1 MIEYKDNETVCQIP
15 YSNVSIYL
23 EKNGWIVDEVK
34 GTGKIYSNELKPDFK
49 VTVLLPDKK
58 TKKIER
64 YLFKLF
70 KILSDFEGRKQEA
83 IIESIVNVDKDIWR
97 ISLAKG
103 VNTGSLELN
112 DVEEIIKSIKNLL
125 SYSASSEQES
135 KPYFEKSLSTGK
147 NFVKECKFGHT
158 YVGSFGFTIIT
169 PVVDP
174 RYQTLETGIGDELSV
189 PLGRRIN
196 ERILKS
202 LALIDKE
209 EDIENVTQLYEE
221 TLNANMCIALR
232 KLLEIS
238 KADIEYSIQF
248 SPLCEIPPEM
258 KEKSKI
264 RIKYSGINYLES
276 LFKKMYIE
284 YELIK
289 NFTLRGSI
297 RELKGKKSDE
307 DDDESDYNIIITGNI
322 GDRDG
327 ERIHITLNE
336 KDYIK
341 ACELHK
347 ESVKRKKEKLIK
359 VSGNLRR
366 TKQKWYLDS
375 YFNFEEI
382 KDIRLD
388 IRTENAVENNTQ
400 RNLGEF

>member
-1 MIEYKDNETVCQIP
+1 
-15 YSNVSIYL
+15 
-23 EKNGWIVDEVK
+23 
-34 GTGKIYSNELKPDFK
+34 
-49 VTVLLPDKK
+49 
-58 TKKIER
+58 
-64 YLFKLF
+64 
-70 KILSDFEGRKQEA
+70 
-83 IIESIVNVDKDIWR
+83 
-97 ISLAKG
+97 
-103 VNTGSLELN
+103 
-112 DVEEIIKSIKNLL
+112 
-125 SYSASSEQES
+125 
-135 KPYFEKSLSTGK
+135 
-147 NFVKECKFGHT
+147 
-158 YVGSFGFTIIT
+158 
-169 PVVDP
+169 
-174 RYQTLETGIGDELSV
+174 
-189 PLGRRIN
+189 
-196 ERILKS
+196 
-202 LALIDKE
+202 
-209 EDIENVTQLYEE
+209 
-221 TLNANMCIALR
+221 
-232 KLLEIS
+232 
-238 KADIEYSIQF
+238 
-248 SPLCEIPPEM
+248 M

-297 RELKGKKSDE
+297 RELKGKKSDG